1 MEFSKAAVKIK
12 LHLDYNSDL
21 SMKLLE
27 QLNKLRNDENPDVAE
42 VTEQADFEMFQL
54 RKKQKETDLN

>member
-12 LHLDYNSDL
+12 LYLDYNADL

-27 QLNKLRNDENPDVAE
+27 QTNKLRSDENQDVAE
-42 VTEQADFEMFQL
+42 VTE
-54 RKKQKETDLN
+54 